1 MPGAGRRGWR
11 REQTVQQT
19 ALKGVSSQAGKN
31 ASRGYS
37 TRTGKHLLGPIM
49 GRAVCQGAEDTD
61 VRQRSLKDP
70 VADEMRFAG
79 TSKPNGSGARQVTE
93 T

>member
-1 MPGAGRRGWR
+1 M
-11 REQTVQQT
+11 
-19 ALKGVSSQAGKN
+19 
-31 ASRGYS
+31 
-37 TRTGKHLLGPIM
+37 GKHLLGPIM